1 MKNVN
6 HLPYDTIVQACRGEP
21 IAVNIVLSHYDRYIK
36 YVSIVSGK
44 VHPDTEEQVKAKL
57 IESLFKFRFDR

>member
-6 HLPYDTIVQACRGEP
+6 HLPYDTIVQACEGDP

-36 YVSIVSGK
+36 YVSIVGGK

-57 IESLFKFRFDR
+57 IESLFKFHFDR

>member
-21 IAVNIVLSHYDRYIK
+21 IAVNTVLSHYDRYIK
-36 YVSIVSGK
+36 YVSIVGGR
-44 VHPDTEEQVKAKL
+44 VHPDTEDYVKARL